1 MAKIRDDE
9 YQSHDLSNGHVD
21 LRLYLKC
28 HAYCLI
34 CDIRQSG
41 GDEQQIP
48 KDEILMSLYGNH
60 SFYISQI
67 YHAALIQ
74 LTHIRKIP

>member
-28 HAYCLI
+28 HAYYLI
-34 CDIRQSG
+34 CDIR
-41 GDEQQIP
+41 
-48 KDEILMSLYGNH
+48 
-60 SFYISQI
+60 
-67 YHAALIQ
+67 
-74 LTHIRKIP
+74 